1 MIFYIKQKILTLGD
15 KFSIYDEAGNE
26 IYHVEGEWLLKRLHI
41 YDSNRRE
48 CAFIRQRPFTLPLK
62 FEILQHGEVVAAV
75 SRKFSIF
82 SQKYRVEG
90 PGWSVSGDYTGHCYD
105 INASDS
111 CVARISKAWFTLGD
125 AYQIDIQSGV
135 DEILVLALV
144 LAIDAE
150 VDASSN

>member
-1 MIFYIKQKILTLGD
+1 MIFYIKQKILTFGD

-26 IYHVEGEWLLKRLHI
+26 VYYVEGEIFTKMLHI
-41 YDSNRRE
+41 YDSNRLE
-48 CAFIRQRPFTLPLK
+48 LAFIRQRLFTLPLK
-62 FEILQHGEVVAAV
+62 FEILQDGNVVAAI
-75 SRKFSIF
+75 SRKFSILR
-82 SQKYRVEG
+82 QNYKVEG
-90 PGWSVSGDYTGHCYD
+90 LGWSVSGDFTGHCYD
-105 INASDS
+105 INTGDS

-135 DEILVLALV
+135 DEILVLAMV